1 MNDPEYIEIIPNKFP
16 EGSTMRAETIRN
28 WLKGICFIILI
39 TVVLFGLL
47 WGTP

>member
-16 EGSTMRAETIRN
+16 EGSTMRAEMIRN
-28 WLKGICFIILI
+28 WLKGIAFILIILFVGF
-39 TVVLFGLL
+39 TLL